1 MTETPSKL
9 KCPTF
14 SKCENLIVGAGL
26 SGAIVARKIAED
38 FNETVV
44 VIDAKDHIGG
54 NLYDYLEEGIM
65 VHKYG
70 PHIFHTNNKP
80 VWDFM
85 SRFTK
90 WRPYHH
96 HVQGMVDGKFVPIPF
111 NLNSLR
117 MVFPNAMADKIENKL
132 IEKFGFNK
140 KVPILEL
147 RKTDDKDLNF
157 LAEYIYE
164 KIFLQY
170 TIKQWGLSPD
180 QIDPSV
186 SGRIP
191 VYVSKDDRYF
201 QDTYQGIP
209 LDGYT
214 KMLRKMLDHPNI
226 KVELN
231 TPFNKSMK
239 YDRLFWTG
247 SVDEFFDNKY
257 GMLPYRS
264 VVFDFLTFNQEQ
276 FQAVAQVNYPTNYD
290 FTRITEYKH
299 FLCDKSDKT
308 IVSYEYP
315 TDFKVGENDRQY
327 PIANDENAAIYAKY
341 MELANNMPSIHF
353 LGRLG
358 DYKYYDMDKAAARA
372 LEVIEKLK
380 IKDE

>member
-1 MTETPSKL
+1 MFDNNIK
-9 KCPTF
+9 KY
-14 SKCENLIVGAGL
+14 KNLIVGAGL
-26 SGAIVARKIAED
+26 SGAIAARKIAED
-38 FNETVV
+38 FNEPVI
-44 VIDAKDHIGG
+44 VIDAKGHIGG
-54 NLYDYLEEGIM
+54 NLYDYREDGIM

-70 PHIFHTNNKP
+70 PHIFHTRDKR

-90 WRPYHH
+90 WRPYQH
-96 HVQGMVDGKFVPIPF
+96 HVQGLVDGKFIPVPF

-117 MVFPNAMADKIENKL
+117 MVFPNALADKIEIKL
-132 IEKFGFNK
+132 LEKFGFNK

-147 RKTDDKDLNF
+147 RETDDKDLNF

-180 QIDPSV
+180 KIAPSV

-191 VYVSKDDRYF
+191 VYISRDDRYF

-214 KMLRKMLDHPNI
+214 EMLRKMLDHSNI
-226 KVELN
+226 RVELK
-231 TPFNKSMK
+231 TPFEKTMK
-239 YDRLFWTG
+239 YGRLFWTG
-247 SVDEFFDNKY
+247 SADEFFGNRF
-257 GMLPYRS
+257 GALPYRS
-264 VVFDFLTFNQEQ
+264 VIFDFLTFNQEW
-276 FQAVAQVNYPTNYD
+276 FQAVSQVNYPTNYD

-308 IVSYEYP
+308 IISCEYP
-315 TDFKVGENDRQY
+315 ADFKAGENDRQY
-327 PIANDENAAIYAKY
+327 PIANDENAALYAKY
-341 MELANNMPSIHF
+341 MELAKDNPSVRF

-372 LEVIEKLK
+372 LDLIEELK
-380 IKDE
+380 QEIRDK

>member
-1 MTETPSKL
+1 MTVKY
-9 KCPTF
+9 K
-14 SKCENLIVGAGL
+14 NLVVGAGL

-38 FNETVV
+38 FNEPVV

-54 NLYDYLEEGIM
+54 NIYDYREDGIM

-70 PHIFHTNNKP
+70 PHIFHTGNKQ

-90 WRPYHH
+90 WRPYQHH
-96 HVQGMVDGKFVPIPF
+96 AQGLVDGKFIPIPF

-117 MVFPNAMADKIENKL
+117 MTLPRALAEKIENKL
-132 IEKFGFNK
+132 VEKYGFNK

-147 RKTDDKDLNF
+147 RGTDDKDLNF

-180 QIDPSV
+180 KIDPSV
-186 SGRIP
+186 SGRVP
-191 VYVSKDDRYF
+191 VYVGRDDRYF
-201 QDTYQGIP
+201 QDIYQGIP

-214 KMLRKMLDHPNI
+214 EMLRKMLDCPNI
-226 KVELN
+226 EVELK
-231 TPFNKSMK
+231 TRFDKTME
-239 YDRLFWTG
+239 YERLFWTG
-247 SVDEFFDNKY
+247 SVDEFFDY
-257 GMLPYRS
+257 RFGALPYRS
-264 VVFDFLTFNQEQ
+264 VIFDFLTLDQEW
-276 FQAVAQVNYPTNYD
+276 FQEVGQVNYPTNYD
-290 FTRITEYKH
+290 FTRIVEYKH

-308 IVSYEYP
+308 IISYEYP
-315 TDFKVGENDRQY
+315 TDFKAGENDRQY
-327 PIANDENAAIYAKY
+327 PIANDENAALCAKY
-341 MELANNMPSIHF
+341 MELAKDSPSVRF

-372 LEVIEKLK
+372 LNLIEKLK
-380 IKDE
+380 REIKGE